1 MGQVLED
8 KDGFVQFLVNKEDG
22 IILGCHIIRSYS
34 SIPIHE
40 VLVVI
45 RNGNGNNGGCH
56 RCHVT
61 KNLHIHTAFSEVGAR
76 AAASPVY
83 TSQR

>member
-8 KDGFVQFLVNKEDG
+8 KDGFVKFLVNKEDA
-22 IILGCHIIRSYS
+22 IILGCHIIRRYS

-45 RNGNGNNGGCH
+45 RNGMGITEYAIDAL
-56 RCHVT
+56 T
-61 KNLHIHTAFSEVGAR
+61 KNLHIHTEFSEVGVR